1 MAHTHESNTGRIW
14 KVFGLLSIIT
24 IVEVAF
30 GIYKPAFLYDSHLFQ
45 MNLLN
50 WLFIILTVVKAYYIM
65 WAYARCLSHLMYIFC
80 IFMGDGIIID
90 NKQASKPWSSLSDR
104 DLIWANDIPRC
115 LKGAIRSGLNLV
127 FALYNFYPLFKVF
140 QK

>member
-1 MAHTHESNTGRIW
+1 MRQRTT
-14 KVFGLLSIIT
+14 VLSIT
-24 IVEVAF
+24 
-30 GIYKPAFLYDSHLFQ
+30 LS
-45 MNLLN
+45 LN
-50 WLFIILTVVKAYYIM
+50 WCFRIQYSNDRKQGNVLYIFNDFFPQKWFSSVNRNIPFCSNFVAYYIM

-115 LKGAIRSGLNLV
+115 LKGAIRSGLNHV
-127 FALYNFYPLFKVF
+127 FALYKFYAQFKVF